1 MFSCF
6 VLCSRSLL
14 RSEIE
19 HLLHLPFF
27 INVSCAFPCS
37 FKFCSY
43 YFCYTAIPSSIADQ
57 NCLITFVLLRHSLQ
71 YVRVPISVK
80 TGKTPNL
87 QPANK
92 FTVGV
97 IGTHAQTILFAC
109 SIIIGVCVCVQV
121 YEDGDAPPNHAER
134 VCAAEVYF
142 NNFTTQTHAP
152 LRSVQHNLSTSLS
165 MNAQGLFPIPWQTD
179 GTSTVSY
186 AAPFVIRA
194 LLVLLRW
201 DLLES
206 HRGNP
211 TQREADSLLLKGA
224 HLKFQANKVK
234 LRNPSII
241 WSLRSKE
248 STGPLPISWEGSRRL
263 VLHVFAEHE
272 SEGLVV
278 CWCDHA

>member
-6 VLCSRSLL
+6 VLCSKSLL

-109 SIIIGVCVCVQV
+109 SIIIGVCVSKFMRMATHHQTMLNEFVQ
-121 YEDGDAPPNHAER
+121 R
-134 VCAAEVYF
+134 KCAL
-142 NNFTTQTHAP
+142 T
-152 LRSVQHNLSTSLS
+152 
-165 MNAQGLFPIPWQTD
+165 I
-179 GTSTVSY
+179 
-186 AAPFVIRA
+186 
-194 LLVLLRW
+194 
-201 DLLES
+201 
-206 HRGNP
+206 
-211 TQREADSLLLKGA
+211 
-224 HLKFQANKVK
+224 
-234 LRNPSII
+234 
-241 WSLRSKE
+241 
-248 STGPLPISWEGSRRL
+248 LPHKHTR
-263 VLHVFAEHE
+263 H
-272 SEGLVV
+272 
-278 CWCDHA
+278 